1 MLLSKLQD
9 AEEAKISRY
18 KERYDIYCKIG
29 IYYGFKIASLQRGH
43 EKGRDGC
50 CEACQYYKISSFHY
64 LGDK

>member
-18 KERYDIYCKIG
+18 KERYDIYLD
-29 IYYGFKIASLQRGH
+29 IYYGLKIASLQRGH

-50 CEACQYYKISSFHY
+50 CYSITRN
-64 LGDK
+64 LVLDI

>member
-18 KERYDIYCKIG
+18 KERYDIYLD
-29 IYYGFKIASLQRGH
+29 IYYGLKIASLQRGH

-50 CEACQYYKISSFHY
+50 CYQLRGILY
-64 LGDK
+64 LIFNH

>member
-18 KERYDIYCKIG
+18 KERYDIYLD
-29 IYYGFKIASLQRGH
+29 IYYGLKIASLQRGH

-50 CEACQYYKISSFHY
+50 C
-64 LGDK
+64 

>member
-18 KERYDIYCKIG
+18 KERYDIYICKIG

-50 CEACQYYKISSFHY
+50 CYSITRN
-64 LGDK
+64 LVLDI